1 MTAWGPVCHRPGQ
14 PTTTWPAPPT
24 NGHQWAFFN
33 RSQHDS
39 PTLFVLSG
47 TNPACI
53 RSPKMARVEA
63 VLVVSDAAI
72 SAKRLAQLATL
83 ADVFEARELIDK
95 LNRAYELDGSAFRI
109 ERVASGFRLL
119 TIPAYA
125 FWLGKLHQRTAELRL
140 TPPALET
147 LAIVAYRQP
156 ITRVDIE
163 KIRRVQCSDML
174 KQLMERGLVRIG
186 GEEDSLGRP
195 FLYETTR
202 QFLELFGLANLDA
215 LPMAESLRKPK
226 ATLTTKPEPESPDSD
241 SEPLSEPKT
250 KDSAA

>member
-1 MTAWGPVCHRPGQ
+1 MLGSGS
-14 PTTTWPAPPT
+14 PA

-33 RSQHDS
+33 RGQQDS

-47 TNPACI
+47 TNPACV

-63 VLVVSDAAI
+63 VLVVSDSAI
-72 SAKRLAQLATL
+72 SAKRLTQLATL
-83 ADVFEARELIDK
+83 ADVFEARDLIDK

-215 LPMAESLRKPK
+215 MPMSESLRKPK
-226 ATLTTKPEPESPDSD
+226 ATLTTKSEPESSESD
-241 SEPLSEPKT
+241 SEPISEPKT
-250 KDSAA
+250 KDPAA